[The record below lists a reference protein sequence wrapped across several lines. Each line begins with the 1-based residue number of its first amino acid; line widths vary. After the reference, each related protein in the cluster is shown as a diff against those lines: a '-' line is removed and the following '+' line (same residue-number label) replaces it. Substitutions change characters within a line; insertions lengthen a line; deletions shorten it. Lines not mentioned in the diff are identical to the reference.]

1 MLIDS
6 IPQDR
11 DPQDHDH
18 PAVTWLLVMTA
29 TIEPASNAGVQRAD
43 PALRLADYQ
52 RALRFWLAEKHA
64 SAKRILFLENS
75 GSDLSSLQAIAEQE
89 NPARKPV
96 EFLSIPAT
104 PIPEGLN
111 YGYSEMELLD
121 SGLDRS
127 ELRRST
133 THMIKTTGRLIF
145 PALPGALDRLPAAPE
160 LLIDCRRF
168 PWPRRGA
175 DARVQLFACSH
186 AYYEIHLRGS
196 QRAMHPTSLRLLE
209 QLLYSRVITTQGQP
223 GVYLRFPCN
232 IDPVGYSGFKGR
244 SYQSIGQR
252 FDQATRALLRRI
264 APSCWY

>member
-1 MLIDS
+1 MLTDS
-6 IPQDR
+6 NPQHC
-11 DPQDHDH
+11 DHR
-18 PAVTWLLVMTA
+18 AATWLLVMTA
-29 TIEPASNAGVQRAD
+29 TIQPTSDVAVQRAD
-43 PALRLADYQ
+43 PALRLADYE
-52 RALRFWLAEKHA
+52 RALRFWLSESHPSAE
-64 SAKRILFLENS
+64 RILFLENS
-75 GSDLSSLQAIAEQE
+75 GASLSSLQRIAEQE
-89 NPARKPV
+89 NPAGKPV

-121 SGLDRS
+121 IGLDRS
-127 ELRRST
+127 KLRRNT

-145 PALPGALDRLPAAPE
+145 PALRRALDLLSSAPE

-175 DARVQLFACSH
+175 DARVQIFACSH
-186 AYYEIHLRGS
+186 AYYDRHLRGAHH
-196 QRAMHPTSLRLLE
+196 AMNATNLRLLE
-209 QLLYSRVITTQGQP
+209 QLLYSRVIRTQGQP

-244 SYQSIGQR
+244 SYQSPGQI
-252 FDQATRALLRRI
+252 FDQATRALLRHI

>member
-1 MLIDS
+1 MLTDS
-6 IPQDR
+6 IPQ
-11 DPQDHDH
+11 PHDH
-18 PAVTWLLVMTA
+18 PAATWLLVMTA
-29 TIEPASNAGVQRAD
+29 TIRPASNANVQRAD

-52 RALRFWLAEKHA
+52 RALRFWLAETHG
-64 SAKRILFLENS
+64 SAARILFLENS
-75 GSDLSSLQAIAEQE
+75 GSDLSSLQAIAEHE
-89 NPARKPV
+89 NPAGKPV

-104 PIPEGLN
+104 PIPAGLN

-121 SGLDRS
+121 CGLERS
-127 ELRRST
+127 ELRRTT

-145 PALPGALDRLPAAPE
+145 PALGAALDLLPAAPE

-186 AYYEIHLRGS
+186 AYYDRYLRGS
-196 QRAMHPTSLRLLE
+196 QHAMNATNLRLLE
-209 QLLYSRVITTQGQP
+209 QLLYSRLIGTQGQP
-223 GVYLRFPCN
+223 GVYLRVPCN

-244 SYQSIGQR
+244 SYQSVGQR
-252 FDQATRALLRRI
+252 FDQATRAFLRRI